1 VNHCQCPKEYTAKGA
16 AKGKRTKKSGQSP
29 YFVGY
34 KKHTLRLWLKI
45 KGKNR
50 LIPLISFIEPAN
62 VYEGKLLSPMIQ
74 KAQEDL
80 SLPIDVVVGDMG
92 YISADQKRDLRKQW
106 QTAVLTKVRE
116 NMSPPEKY
124 LDYGCPE
131 CPEGVPLSWDG
142 YSPDQESH
150 RYIPS
155 TDHPACSLCRLQGNC
170 YQEIY
175 IRSDIDEHHFGI
187 IPLHTKVS
195 QRLLREIRPQVE
207 RGFEND
213 KNKLH
218 LNRFFTNSLKMAR
231 IIGYLSDASQILL
244 LFAAMKT
251 RTKANAK
258 KAMKKLYTQLI
269 FDFE

>member
-1 VNHCQCPKEYTAKGA
+1 
-16 AKGKRTKKSGQSP
+16 
-29 YFVGY
+29 
-34 KKHTLRLWLKI
+34 
-45 KGKNR
+45 

-62 VYEGKLLSPMIQ
+62 VYEGKLLYPLIQ
-74 KAQEDL
+74 KTQEDL
-80 SLPIDVVVGDMG
+80 SLHIDAVVGDMG

-106 QTAVLTKVRE
+106 QTAVLTKIRE

-131 CPEGVPLSWDG
+131 CPEGFPLSWDS
-142 YSPDQESH
+142 YSPDQEGH
-150 RYIPS
+150 RYMTS
-155 TDHPACSLCRLQGNC
+155 TDHPACRLCRLQGNC

-175 IRSDIDEHHFGI
+175 IRSAIDEHHFGI
-187 IPLHTKVS
+187 IPLHTKVA
-195 QRLLREIRPQVE
+195 QRLLRKIRPQVE

-213 KNKLH
+213 KNKLS

-231 IIGYLSDASQILL
+231 IIAYLSDASQILL

-251 RTKANAK
+251 RTKAKAK
-258 KAMKKLYTQLI
+258 TAMIKSYTQLT